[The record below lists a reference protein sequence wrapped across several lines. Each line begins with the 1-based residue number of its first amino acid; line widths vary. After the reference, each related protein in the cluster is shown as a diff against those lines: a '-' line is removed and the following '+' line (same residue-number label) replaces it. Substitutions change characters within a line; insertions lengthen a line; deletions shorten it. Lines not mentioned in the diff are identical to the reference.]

1 MSHADIVEHM
11 MDRQLS
17 NYYREQEELERAEEQ
32 AYDECEKVIDEEI
45 KKFAK
50 TIKATIK
57 YYGFDASRLLD
68 DYIMESVHSEVLQ

>member
-17 NYYREQEELERAEEQ
+17 NHYREQEELEREEEQ
-32 AYDECEKVIDEEI
+32 AYDECEKAIEEEI

>member
-1 MSHADIVEHM
+1 MSHADIVERM
-11 MDRQLS
+11 FDQQMS
-17 NYYREQEELERAEEQ
+17 NYFKEQEELERAEEQ

-68 DYIMESVHSEVLQ
+68 DYIMDSVHSEVLQ

>member
-1 MSHADIVEHM
+1 MSHADII
-11 MDRQLS
+11 DRMQAHSLA
-17 NYYREQEELERAEEQ
+17 NYYKEQDELRQQEEQ
-32 AYDECEKVIDEEI
+32 AYDECEKVIEEEI

-68 DYIMESVHSEVLQ
+68 DYIMDSIHSEVLQ